1 MQIISQGY
9 SDSDIEN
16 LAEYF
21 SNKEII
27 KNDK

>member
-9 SDSDIEN
+9 SDSDIEH

-27 KNDK
+27 DNDK